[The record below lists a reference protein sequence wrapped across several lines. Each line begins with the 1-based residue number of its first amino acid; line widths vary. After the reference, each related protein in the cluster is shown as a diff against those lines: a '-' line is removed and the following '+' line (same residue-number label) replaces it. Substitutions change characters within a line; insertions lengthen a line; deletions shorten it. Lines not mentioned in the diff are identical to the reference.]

1 MQSNNQQSTGCFS
14 SSIIA
19 IIIWLLL
26 IAMATSSCSQRQY
39 TGLLPEGKVIQQDGD
54 RLLILFHATDNPD
67 IRAIEWFHFPGIG
80 PVEFWDMDATIQLR
94 RRNYA
99 KD

>member
-1 MQSNNQQSTGCFS
+1 M
-14 SSIIA
+14 
-19 IIIWLLL
+19 L
-26 IAMATSSCSQRQY
+26 IVMVTSSCAQRQY
-39 TGLLPEGKVIQQDGD
+39 TGLIPEGRVIQQDGD
-54 RLLILFHATDNPD
+54 RLLILFNALDNPEV
-67 IRAIEWFHFPGIG
+67 RAYEWFHFPGIG